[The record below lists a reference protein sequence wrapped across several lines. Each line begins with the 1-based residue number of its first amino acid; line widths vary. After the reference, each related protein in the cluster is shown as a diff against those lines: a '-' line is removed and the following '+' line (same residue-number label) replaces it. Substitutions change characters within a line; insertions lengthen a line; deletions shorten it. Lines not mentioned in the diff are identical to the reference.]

1 MTVPTPTKSL
11 REQLFAH
18 ILASAPYGSIGVHDT
33 WRKIYTEF
41 EKRTN
46 RPWRQEAAKNC
57 ETNLDYIENQ
67 DGMEQL
73 LAVAV
78 EFLAPKMVR

>member
-1 MTVPTPTKSL
+1 M
-11 REQLFAH
+11 
-18 ILASAPYGSIGVHDT
+18 ASAPYGSVGVHDT
-33 WRKIYTEF
+33 WRKLYTEF

-67 DGMEQL
+67 GGMAQL
-73 LAVAV
+73 LTVAT
-78 EFLAPKMVR
+78 EFLAPKVVP